1 VGIPAV
7 TGPSREATW
16 WESRLCIDSLQRVKK
31 NEKNQKG
38 KTGNEISS
46 FFPSSFVRQR
56 SSTLLQCH
64 NLMVH
69 RPRAYCDSAAEFPE
83 IIDDRIQTLLILMK
97 MRNVSS
103 AAGKS
108 RTLLD
113 IDIDEASNSSL
124 ALDPWSLSRQFMY
137 LSKWLRGFSS
147 CFCRQ

>member
-1 VGIPAV
+1 MVGIPAV
-7 TGPSREATW
+7 HRFFA
-16 WESRLCIDSLQRVKK
+16 ESKK

-83 IIDDRIQTLLILMK
+83 IIDDRIQTLLIVMK

-108 RTLLD
+108 KTLLD
-113 IDIDEASNSSL
+113 IDIDEAGFGPL
-124 ALDPWSLSRQFMY
+124 CLCPVRAFYVKFLPGSRSVELVKAVYVSM
-137 LSKWLRGFSS
+137 
-147 CFCRQ
+147 